1 MTNLG
6 CRGFQRGC
14 IHMHHTQATRSDA
27 PSFLITQPTLHTRKT
42 STAMFMFPRPHP
54 FCFLIPWHPLMD
66 RHSITTK
73 KKKWIMGMPKPNWA
87 QLQCKCN
94 LQCIRIAR
102 TVRKL
107 NIYSSKFK
115 FKAFS
120 NRPTSV
126 SSTSTYRQRQLHQ
139 QTGDITF

>member
-1 MTNLG
+1 
-6 CRGFQRGC
+6 
-14 IHMHHTQATRSDA
+14 
-27 PSFLITQPTLHTRKT
+27 
-42 STAMFMFPRPHP
+42 
-54 FCFLIPWHPLMD
+54 
-66 RHSITTK
+66 
-73 KKKWIMGMPKPNWA
+73 MPNPNRA

-102 TVRKL
+102 TVCKL

-126 SSTSTYRQRQLHQ
+126 SETAPPTNRR
-139 QTGDITF
+139 